1 MPDRRH
7 SEYLLRPNRWLP
19 LGAIVLAVLA
29 VLGFA
34 PAAAADSVLGN
45 QGEIYELEP
54 ARIGD
59 HPALELK
66 ITSAGEP
73 GELTVVPGT
82 DDAAFE
88 DWESLTFEK
97 DGGSVYAVWRSRAE
111 GGQSVLKIAGNR
123 DGVWTEP
130 LALSN
135 DPAATKLAPQ
145 MLVTHERSRLGPEQW
160 SERTILHVLWGEES
174 AAGIE
179 VFYAPVILGG
189 STGPAAPTVFRL
201 NDRAQLKG
209 WESDSELSPALLRA
223 PRLLPGRDARTV
235 VAAFA
240 DRESGRVVAMEIDLL
255 AQELS
260 RAADRAAAGLLAGGL
275 AGLGADGSVQRGLA
289 VASTRAAILD
299 NQDLVREALQ
309 PLATSLGDLVL
320 QAQVADENGLT
331 SLAHK
336 ARAHLIIGG
345 ARLRDRGVQSATAAE
360 SQGFATARGADGSA
374 LDLRF
379 AVTRSLP
386 PPALGDGTVRL
397 VSARDG
403 GRLLVSWSTAAKVSY
418 RISDGASWSD
428 VRAIALAPEMPL
440 AKALA
445 LLEELVQAR

>member
-1 MPDRRH
+1 MPDRRRA
-7 SEYLLRPNRWLP
+7 EDLRRPNGWLP
-19 LGAIVLAVLA
+19 LGATVLGVLA

-34 PAAAADSVLGN
+34 QPAAADTVLGN
-45 QGEIYELEP
+45 DGEIYELAP

-59 HPALELK
+59 QPALALK
-66 ITSAGEP
+66 ITRAGEP
-73 GELTVVPGT
+73 GEVTAVPGT
-82 DDAAFE
+82 EDPSIE

-97 DGGSVYAVWRSRAE
+97 DGGGVYAVWRSRAE

-123 DGVWTEP
+123 DGSWTEP

-135 DPAATKLAPQ
+135 DPTAIKLAPQ
-145 MLVTHERSRLGPEQW
+145 LLVTHERSRLGTEQW
-160 SERTILHVLWGEES
+160 SERTILHVLWVEET
-174 AAGIE
+174 AGGIE

-189 STGPAAPTVFRL
+189 SAGPAAPTVFRL
-201 NDRAQLKG
+201 NDRAQLKA
-209 WESDSELSPALLRA
+209 WSVSELSPALLRA

-240 DRESGRVVAMEIDLL
+240 DRASGRVVAMEIDLL
-255 AQELS
+255 AEELS
-260 RAADRAAAGLLAGGL
+260 RAADRASAQLLAGGL
-275 AGLGADGSVQRGLA
+275 AGLGADGSVQRGLT
-289 VASTRAAILD
+289 VASIRAAILD

-309 PLATSLGDLVL
+309 PLANSLGDLVL

-331 SLAHK
+331 ALALK

-360 SQGFATARGADGSA
+360 SQGFATARAADGSA

-386 PPALGDGTVRL
+386 PPALGAGTVRL
-397 VSARDG
+397 ESARDG

-428 VRAIALAPEMPL
+428 VRSIALSPEMPL
-440 AKALA
+440 AKALV
-445 LLEELVQAR
+445 LLEELVQTR